1 MKNKEKGTR
10 YAERKREMPK
20 LGKENQRKGKEE
32 TEKKQRESR
41 KVKDKNIQKEL
52 RLKVE
57 ETKES

>member
-1 MKNKEKGTR
+1 
-10 YAERKREMPK
+10 MPK